1 LYQKGD
7 PRRAIPLLARS
18 VERQTLDVRPAG
30 YGMLVQA
37 YLKLPRPDIDAA
49 LAANYK
55 QIELLESDE
64 ALGQAWLLRGE
75 LQLKKDQRQE
85 ALKTLANINAKAPRA
100 LRLPARLLQ
109 VRCGE

>member
-1 LYQKGD
+1 
-7 PRRAIPLLARS
+7 
-18 VERQTLDVRPAG
+18 
-30 YGMLVQA
+30 MLVQA

-49 LAANYK
+49 LAANHK

-85 ALKTLANINAKAPRA
+85 ALKTLANISAKAPRA
-100 LRLPARLLQ
+100 LRLPARLLRQ
-109 VRCGE
+109 THRTLFTFRPYLSQLLVPK